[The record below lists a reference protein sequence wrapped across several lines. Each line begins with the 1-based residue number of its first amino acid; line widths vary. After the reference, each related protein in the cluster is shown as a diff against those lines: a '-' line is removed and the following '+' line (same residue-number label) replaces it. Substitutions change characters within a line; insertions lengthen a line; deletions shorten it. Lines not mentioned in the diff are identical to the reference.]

1 MNKRLMITALI
12 YGILNA
18 FFVILPQFEE
28 NQGIKTQL
36 ESENIIKVV
45 SESSISRIS
54 DLEIISTVD
63 TMINSCNLEKTSYEY
78 AREEQENLQ
87 AHIITLSIEGE
98 SRNITEFIKMLSRIK
113 GIQLSELTVTRQE
126 NTMMHADLSLAVIGG
141 KYEKHS

>member
-1 MNKRLMITALI
+1 VNKRLMITALI

-126 NTMMHADLSLAVIGG
+126 NTMHADLSLAVIGG

>member
-28 NQGIKTQL
+28 NLGIKTQL
-36 ESENIIKVV
+36 ESENIINVV

-126 NTMMHADLSLAVIGG
+126 NTMHADLSLAVIGG

>member
-18 FFVILPQFEE
+18 FLVILPQFEE
-28 NQGIKTQL
+28 NQSIKTQL

-126 NTMMHADLSLAVIGG
+126 NIMHAELSLAVIGG

>member
-28 NQGIKTQL
+28 NQRIKTQL

-126 NTMMHADLSLAVIGG
+126 NTMHADLSLAVIGG

>member
-113 GIQLSELTVTRQE
+113 GIQLSELTVIRQE
-126 NTMMHADLSLAVIGG
+126 NTMHADLSLAVIGG

>member
-54 DLEIISTVD
+54 DLEIISTVN

-126 NTMMHADLSLAVIGG
+126 NTMHADLSLAVIGG

>member
-126 NTMMHADLSLAVIGG
+126 NTMRADLSLAVIGG

>member
-18 FFVILPQFEE
+18 FLVILPQFEE
-28 NQGIKTQL
+28 NQSIKTQL

-87 AHIITLSIEGE
+87 AHIITLSLEGE

-126 NTMMHADLSLAVIGG
+126 NIMHAELSLAVIGG

>member
-113 GIQLSELTVTRQE
+113 SIQLSELTVTRQE
-126 NTMMHADLSLAVIGG
+126 NTMHADLSLAVIGG

>member
-36 ESENIIKVV
+36 ESENIIKVG

-126 NTMMHADLSLAVIGG
+126 NTMHADLSLAVIGG

>member
-63 TMINSCNLEKTSYEY
+63 TMINSCNLEKTSHEY

-126 NTMMHADLSLAVIGG
+126 NTMHADLSLAVIGG

>member
-98 SRNITEFIKMLSRIK
+98 SRNIAEFIKMLSRIK

-126 NTMMHADLSLAVIGG
+126 NTMHADLSLAVIGG

>member
-87 AHIITLSIEGE
+87 AHIITLSREGE

-126 NTMMHADLSLAVIGG
+126 NTMHADLSLAVIGG

>member
-36 ESENIIKVV
+36 ESENIITVV

-126 NTMMHADLSLAVIGG
+126 NTMHADLSLAVIGG

>member
-63 TMINSCNLEKTSYEY
+63 TMINSCNLEKTIYEY

-126 NTMMHADLSLAVIGG
+126 NTMHADLSLAVIGG

>member
-126 NTMMHADLSLAVIGG
+126 NTMHADLSLAVIGG

>member
-28 NQGIKTQL
+28 NQGIKTRL

-126 NTMMHADLSLAVIGG
+126 NTMHADLSLAVIGG

>member
-28 NQGIKTQL
+28 NQSIRTQL

-126 NTMMHADLSLAVIGG
+126 NIMHAELSLAVIGG

>member
-113 GIQLSELTVTRQE
+113 GIQLSELTVTRQG
-126 NTMMHADLSLAVIGG
+126 NTMHADLSLAVIGG

>member
-98 SRNITEFIKMLSRIK
+98 SRNITEFIKMLLRIK

-126 NTMMHADLSLAVIGG
+126 NTMHADLSLAVIGG

>member
-45 SESSISRIS
+45 SESLISRIS

-98 SRNITEFIKMLSRIK
+98 SRNITEFIKMLSRIR

-126 NTMMHADLSLAVIGG
+126 NIMHADLSLAVIGG

>member
-126 NTMMHADLSLAVIGG
+126 NSMHADLSLAVIGG

>member
-54 DLEIISTVD
+54 DLEIISSVD
-63 TMINSCNLEKTSYEY
+63 TLINICHLEKPTY
-78 AREEQENLQ
+78 
-87 AHIITLSIEGE
+87 
-98 SRNITEFIKMLSRIK
+98 
-113 GIQLSELTVTRQE
+113 
-126 NTMMHADLSLAVIGG
+126 
-141 KYEKHS
+141 

>member
-12 YGILNA
+12 YGIFNA
-18 FFVILPQFEE
+18 FFAILPQFLEY
-28 NQGIKTQL
+28 QGIKTQL

-126 NTMMHADLSLAVIGG
+126 NTMHADLSLAVIGG

>member
-28 NQGIKTQL
+28 NQCIKTQL

-126 NTMMHADLSLAVIGG
+126 NTMHADLSLAVIGG

>member
-28 NQGIKTQL
+28 NQSIKTQL

-126 NTMMHADLSLAVIGG
+126 NTMHADLSLAVIGG

>member
-1 MNKRLMITALI
+1 MNKRLVITALI

-126 NTMMHADLSLAVIGG
+126 NTMHADLSLAVIGG

>member
-12 YGILNA
+12 YGILNV
-18 FFVILPQFEE
+18 FLVILPQFEE
-28 NQGIKTQL
+28 NQSIKTQL

-126 NTMMHADLSLAVIGG
+126 NTMHADLSLAVIGG

>member
-45 SESSISRIS
+45 SESLISRIS

-126 NTMMHADLSLAVIGG
+126 NIMHADLSLAVIGG

>member
-87 AHIITLSIEGE
+87 AHIITLSLEGE

-126 NTMMHADLSLAVIGG
+126 NTMHADLSLAVIGG

>member
-98 SRNITEFIKMLSRIK
+98 SRNITEFKKMLSRIK

-126 NTMMHADLSLAVIGG
+126 NTMHADLSLAVIGG

>member
-12 YGILNA
+12 YGILSA

-28 NQGIKTQL
+28 NQSIKTQL

-126 NTMMHADLSLAVIGG
+126 NTMHADLSLAVIGG

>member
-36 ESENIIKVV
+36 ERENIIKVV

-126 NTMMHADLSLAVIGG
+126 NTMHADLSLAVIGG

>member
-63 TMINSCNLEKTSYEY
+63 TMINSCNLEETRYEY

-126 NTMMHADLSLAVIGG
+126 NTMHADLSLAVIGG

>member
-45 SESSISRIS
+45 SESLISRIS

-126 NTMMHADLSLAVIGG
+126 NTMHADLSLAVIGG

>member
-63 TMINSCNLEKTSYEY
+63 PMINSCNLEKTSYEY

-126 NTMMHADLSLAVIGG
+126 NSMHADLSLAVIGG

>member
-36 ESENIIKVV
+36 ESENIIKLV

-126 NTMMHADLSLAVIGG
+126 NTMHADLSLAVIGG

>member
-1 MNKRLMITALI
+1 MNKRLIITALI
-12 YGILNA
+12 YGIINA

-28 NQGIKTQL
+28 NQNIRTQL

-45 SESSISRIS
+45 SKNSMSRIS
-54 DLEIISTVD
+54 DMEIISTVD
-63 TMINSCNLEKTSYEY
+63 TMIRDCGLEKTSYEY

-113 GIQLSELTVTRQE
+113 GIQLSELVLTRQE
-126 NTMMHADLSLAVIGG
+126 NAMRAELSLAVIGG
-141 KYEKHS
+141 KHEKYS

>member
-45 SESSISRIS
+45 SESLISRIS

-87 AHIITLSIEGE
+87 AHIITLSLEGE

-126 NTMMHADLSLAVIGG
+126 NIMHADLSLAVIGG